1 MSRTRI
7 TVSVP
12 QQIVDAADRRAEA
25 EARSRSWIVSEAVA
39 VYTGVEPPGGTTQ
52 GEGPAGRATP
62 GAARSSAARSGTATP
77 GAAPPEVARPGLG
90 PQRAQQLAA
99 DLELTPEQRVL
110 EAELTARLARV
121 REDRGRRSFIVT
133 FERYDDYLHWKA
145 REAAGLP

>member
-1 MSRTRI
+1 MSRARI

-12 QQIVDAADRRAEA
+12 QQIVEAADRRAAA

-39 VYTGVEPPGGTTQ
+39 VYTGVEPPGSPTQ
-52 GEGPAGRATP
+52 GEGRSGTVTAGAN
-62 GAARSSAARSGTATP
+62 SSGTATP

-110 EAELTARLARV
+110 EAELTARLALV